1 MSDEEESRRG
11 RAATKTAYLRFSD
24 DIARARGQQVRRK
37 LLFVQ
42 LVTALAV
49 DLPRPTPLARV
60 SVDNSLPPQ
69 LQFVIA
75 LVWPHGMGLHHQAP
89 PVAPNMTRNA
99 RYVLSCPLAKCSVSY
114 KSHSAPPVFAYAGL
128 DAQFVLPSESRRW
141 RVSQSF
147 ASDPVLTE
155 LVGYVGGVILSR
167 FLDREHLDARIT
179 ALVRSPDKVQKL
191 TELSKSGTLKN
202 EFVVVQGTHH
212 DGPLVEKLA
221 SEADEVFSLAD
232 CDDLGAMELILAGM
246 KKRFEA
252 TGVKPILFHM
262 SGTGAL
268 GDKAK
273 GMFASTKVYSDL
285 DIASIES
292 LPATQNHRNV
302 DLAVVAADAA
312 GYVSTYIVLPGV
324 FFGVPRG
331 RLADLG
337 VQNMQNFAWVIMYR
351 ASIGARG
358 AAGIMGEG
366 KNLMSFVEVNESES
380 VDMIDLLYD
389 AIQAGTAPHGR
400 EGYYFI
406 VTDIIALEQ
415 LTEIVETR
423 AGPRRPWTQA
433 ELDLYMPGATS
444 LQDFFGDNGV
454 AVSSR
459 GKEMG
464 WKPVLGKEELLQ
476 SIRDEVAQWKEGN

>member
-1 MSDEEESRRG
+1 MDNLEPLFALYFLTSAYTIPSRRPGTPWSTWITHSRRWRRSSELLPFKFLRSVSYSPPTFAEKTLERQQSNLRVPLRYVQTGTDARG
-11 RAATKTAYLRFSD
+11 RAANDASNIQAQK
-24 DIARARGQQVRRK
+24 K
-37 LLFVQ
+37 LQSKMKNILFIGG
-42 LVTALAV
+42 T
-49 DLPRPTPLARV
+49 
-60 SVDNSLPPQ
+60 
-69 LQFVIA
+69 
-75 LVWPHGMGLHHQAP
+75 
-89 PVAPNMTRNA
+89 
-99 RYVLSCPLAKCSVSY
+99 
-114 KSHSAPPVFAYAGL
+114 
-128 DAQFVLPSESRRW
+128 
-141 RVSQSF
+141 
-147 ASDPVLTE
+147 
-155 LVGYVGGVILSR
+155 GYVGGVILSR
-167 FLDREHLDARIT
+167 FLDRHLDARIT
-179 ALVRSPDKVQKL
+179 ALVRSLDKVQKL
-191 TELSKSGTLKN
+191 AELSKSGTLKN

-273 GMFASTKVYSDL
+273 GMFASTQVYNDL

-292 LPATQNHRNV
+292 LSATQNHRNV

-366 KNLMSFVEVNESES
+366 KNLMSFVEVNET

-406 VTDIIALEQ
+406 VTDIIALER

-454 AVSSR
+454 AVSGR
-459 GKEMG
+459 GKQMG